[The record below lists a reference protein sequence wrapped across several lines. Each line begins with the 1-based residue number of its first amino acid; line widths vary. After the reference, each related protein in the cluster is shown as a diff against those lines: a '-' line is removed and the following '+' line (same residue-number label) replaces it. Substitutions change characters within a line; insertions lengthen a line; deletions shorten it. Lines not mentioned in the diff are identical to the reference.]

1 MPAVSLRDNWR
12 AGVGFVVLAAT
23 LWGMFGPVAR
33 LALRDG
39 VSPLEIAMWRT
50 LIATLLF
57 AVHVAMTSRRKA
69 RPAEMAGRG
78 HRAAH
83 GRAGLPRTRIALA
96 DLPGIAAF
104 ALSGVAALYA
114 FLPLAVEAGGATL
127 ASVLLYTAPAWVAL
141 FSWGLLGERL
151 TPRTL
156 LALALTLCGIAGIA
170 LAGEAV
176 ARPSRAALGW
186 GLAAGLSYASL
197 YLFGKYYFARYPPPL
212 VFLTALPIAGLALLP
227 FTRFGPVTPV
237 AAGALMVLGVAS
249 TYAAYLAYS
258 AGLARLPATR
268 AATIATAEPV
278 IASLLAFAIWDERLP
293 LGGYAASVL
302 VLLGVVIMATTPA
315 ADG

>member
-1 MPAVSLRDNWR
+1 MHAAASRGNWR
-12 AGVGFVVLAAT
+12 GGVGFVLLAAT

-33 LALRDG
+33 FALRDG

-50 LIATLLF
+50 LIAIPLF
-57 AVHVAMTSRRKA
+57 AVHVAMNSRRRA
-69 RPAEMAGRG
+69 RSAAGPG
-78 HRAAH
+78 HRTALGS
-83 GRAGLPRTRIALA
+83 GRPRTRIALA

-156 LALALTLCGIAGIA
+156 LALALTLCGIAGVA

-176 ARPSRAALGW
+176 VRPSRAALGW
-186 GLAAGLSYASL
+186 GLGAGLSYASL

-227 FTRFGPVTPV
+227 FTRFGPVSPV
-237 AAGALMVLGVAS
+237 AAGALLVLGVAS

-278 IASLLAFAIWDERLP
+278 IASLLAFAIWNERLP
-293 LGGYAASVL
+293 LGGYAASLL
-302 VLLGVVIMATTPA
+302 VLLGVLIMATTPA
-315 ADG
+315 ADA